1 MKSKRTVVASEPKVS
16 RDGSSE
22 VSPGASGTHH
32 VGLELQIHTE
42 HPKPHG
48 AFFEGAPKPGGRAQH
63 KECLP
68 RRQAVRPMDP
78 GSILDSGPF
87 PLHVHRV
94 KTKPIK

>member
-1 MKSKRTVVASEPKVS
+1 MASEPKVS

-48 AFFEGAPKPGGRAQH
+48 AFLEGAPN
-63 KECLP
+63 
-68 RRQAVRPMDP
+68 QAGEHSTRSVSLGDK
-78 GSILDSGPF
+78 L
-87 PLHVHRV
+87 
-94 KTKPIK
+94 